1 VYACLLKHT
10 PDCGCLSLTRGLP
23 PLHTTSTLRP
33 CCRWR
38 ETKARAVGRFNCRPC
53 LSCFASLM
61 GMRINCPSMS
71 SCRKSDLPLPSSRG
85 LQWQQECDE
94 TVKGHPER
102 KIHTIANRYP
112 DSTVQP
118 SELVSGPDSGSQGAV
133 QQSFNIL
140 PHRTCLAISWRP

>member
-1 VYACLLKHT
+1 MHAYCYIHQTAA
-10 PDCGCLSLTRGLP
+10 DLSLTSGSP

-38 ETKARAVGRFNCRPC
+38 ETKARAVGNFDCRPC

-61 GMRINCPSMS
+61 GMRINCLSMS
-71 SCRKSDLPLPSSRG
+71 SCLDPDLLLPSSRG
-85 LQWQQECDE
+85 LQRQQEHDD

-102 KIHTIANRYP
+102 KVHMIAGMYP
-112 DSTVQP
+112 DSIARP
-118 SELVSGPDSGSQGAV
+118 SEMVSGPDSGSKGAV
-133 QQSFNIL
+133 QQSLNIL